1 MEKKRILIVDDEKAV
16 RILLVEI
23 LKFHDYKID
32 VVENGVEAISHI
44 DRRSYDLIITDYMM
58 PKMDGLE
65 LTRRI
70 RSKYPSTPI
79 LVVTGNGPI
88 HDLLK
93 SGATACIM
101 KPFNILEL
109 RNMVKIILNKESE
122 ETGLTSKF

>member
-1 MEKKRILIVDDEKAV
+1 MEKKRILIADDEEIV
-16 RILLVEI
+16 RNLLAEALRSYDYEI
-23 LKFHDYKID
+23 DL
-32 VVENGVEAISHI
+32 VENGVEAISHI

-109 RNMVKIILNKESE
+109 QNMVKIILNKESE
-122 ETGLTSKF
+122 ETGLTPKF

>member
-1 MEKKRILIVDDEKAV
+1 MEKKRILIVDDEEAV
-16 RILLVEI
+16 RTLLAEV
-23 LKFHDYKID
+23 LKPHDYKID

-109 RNMVKIILNKESE
+109 QNMVKIILNKESE
-122 ETGLTSKF
+122 ETELTPKF

>member
-16 RILLVEI
+16 RILLVEV
-23 LKFHDYKID
+23 LKLHDYKID

-109 RNMVKIILNKESE
+109 RNMVKIILNKESG

>member
-16 RILLVEI
+16 RILLVEV
-23 LKFHDYKID
+23 LKLHDYKID

>member
-16 RILLVEI
+16 RILLAEV
-23 LKFHDYKID
+23 LKPYDYKID
-32 VVENGVEAISHI
+32 FVENGVEAINHI

-70 RSKYPSTPI
+70 RSRYPSTPI
-79 LVVTGNGPI
+79 LVVTGNGPV

-101 KPFNILEL
+101 KPFNIIEL

-122 ETGLTSKF
+122 ETGLNCKF

>member
-1 MEKKRILIVDDEKAV
+1 MEKKRILIADDEEIV
-16 RILLVEI
+16 RNLLAEALRSYDYEI
-23 LKFHDYKID
+23 DL
-32 VVENGVEAISHI
+32 VENGVEAIGHI

-58 PKMDGLE
+58 SKMDGLE

-109 RNMVKIILNKESE
+109 QNMVKIILNKESE
-122 ETGLTSKF
+122 ETGLTPKF

>member
-16 RILLVEI
+16 RILLVEV
-23 LKFHDYKID
+23 LKLHDYKID

-65 LTRRI
+65 LIRRI

>member
-1 MEKKRILIVDDEKAV
+1 MEKKRILIVDDEEAV
-16 RILLVEI
+16 RTLLAEA
-23 LKFHDYKID
+23 LKPHDYKID

-101 KPFNILEL
+101 KPFNIFEL
-109 RNMVKIILNKESE
+109 QKMVKIILNK
-122 ETGLTSKF
+122 

>member
-1 MEKKRILIVDDEKAV
+1 MEKKRILIADDEEIV
-16 RILLVEI
+16 RILLAEALRSYDYEI
-23 LKFHDYKID
+23 DL
-32 VVENGVEAISHI
+32 VENGVEAMSHI

-109 RNMVKIILNKESE
+109 QNMVKIILNK
-122 ETGLTSKF
+122 

>member
-1 MEKKRILIVDDEKAV
+1 MEKKRILIADDEKAV
-16 RILLVEI
+16 RILLAEV
-23 LKFHDYKID
+23 LKPHDYKID
-32 VVENGVEAISHI
+32 LVENGVEAISHI

-109 RNMVKIILNKESE
+109 QNMVKIILNKESE
-122 ETGLTSKF
+122 ETGLTPKF